1 MVLIME
7 TDLQYLIDKIM
18 EISEKKGFETEVFVS
33 KGKHFSSELD
43 GETLDSIEESD
54 DFGIGVRVIKDKK
67 VGFAYSSKNDID
79 VVNKA
84 MENLIYDSDTSFS
97 NPEKYAHPKGMFYD
111 NVKKLTEKELIDALF
126 EMKDILKENKITTVS
141 GGVSN
146 SYGYSRIINSN
157 GVDVEEENTYY
168 SASIAGINN
177 GETAY
182 DYLTKNNIFNVK
194 ELAENVV
201 EFLKN
206 PNAVKTEFEGNIIL
220 DQRALNSL
228 LSYTLIPAFNAENVQ
243 RNRSV
248 LKDKLECEVFGEN
261 ITIEDDGTRDYSLYS
276 AVVDGEGTKTQKTTL
291 IENGVLKN
299 YLYDIKRANIEGK
312 KSTGNA
318 SRGYSS
324 LPSVGP
330 TNIVIEPVEKLEN
343 IDEYLYIN
351 TLIGTHTANPITGDF
366 SVEIS
371 NSYIMKKGEKT
382 PVKKGLLSGNIF
394 EILKT
399 AVPLDKVEQRGKLI
413 SPPLLFNG
421 KILV

>member
-97 NPEKYAHPKGMFYD
+97 NPEKYTYPKGMLYD
-111 NVKKLTEKELIDALF
+111 DVKKLTEKELIDALF

-146 SYGYSRIINSN
+146 SYDYSRIINSN
-157 GVDVEEENTYY
+157 GVDVKEENTYY